1 MATPIPELIGSPLPA
16 ISVILP
22 VLNEESHLEGAVLSV
37 LSQDYRGPLEI
48 ILALGPSRD
57 RTNEIAT
64 KLASHDNRVK
74 LLDSPTGKTAAGLNL
89 ALAASKSPVVVR
101 VDGHAQI
108 PNNYI
113 SLIVEILNK
122 TGAVNVGGVMAAVGT
137 TAFER
142 AVAGA
147 MRSPLGVG
155 ASRFHTGGEAGEVDT
170 VYLGAFRRE
179 ALVAIGGFDGD
190 DNAANVKYLYY
201 TSDGGK
207 TWGNPSNRLDPTG
220 VLSTSQEI
228 TLKMFSDFNNNIVVI
243 GDRGGFIRYSP
254 NNGHNWYEIIPA
266 GGLSN
271 IQSAYYKDDVLIIG
285 TIGGIIYTG
294 TIQPPDYLF
303 IGGTQYTDISG
314 SIITDSA
321 FCSETNQLFFIGGNS
336 IYSYTV
342 NESLLTYNGPPV
354 NTSISGAS
362 YKKIKFNLIIRF
374 IKKYKPIVL
383 VLNAINAMITVK
395 IGVKLFNIPQNPL
408 LSPVPA

>member
-57 RTNEIAT
+57 RTNEIAA
-64 KLASHDNRVK
+64 KLASQDNRVK

-179 ALVAIGGFDGD
+179 ALVAIGGFDERFTRAQDWELNFRLRENGGVIYFD
-190 DNAANVKYLYY
+190 PRLHVTYRPRSSVGALAKQYFEYGRWRRVVSRRHSGTINYRYLAPPFALLGF
-201 TSDGGK
+201 SA
-207 TWGNPSNRLDPTG
+207 SLVLG
-220 VLSTSQEI
+220 VLLSSIFFIPALVYLLFVVLASLKISTSIREY
-228 TLKMFSDFNNNIVVI
+228 LLLLLVI
-243 GDRGGFIRYSP
+243 PTMHFAWGAGFISSP
-254 NNGHNWYEIIPA
+254 KT
-266 GGLSN
+266 L
-271 IQSAYYKDDVLIIG
+271 
-285 TIGGIIYTG
+285 
-294 TIQPPDYLF
+294 
-303 IGGTQYTDISG
+303 
-314 SIITDSA
+314 
-321 FCSETNQLFFIGGNS
+321 
-336 IYSYTV
+336 
-342 NESLLTYNGPPV
+342 
-354 NTSISGAS
+354 
-362 YKKIKFNLIIRF
+362 
-374 IKKYKPIVL
+374 
-383 VLNAINAMITVK
+383 
-395 IGVKLFNIPQNPL
+395 
-408 LSPVPA
+408 VPASQ

>member
-57 RTNEIAT
+57 RTNEIAA
-64 KLASHDNRVK
+64 KLASQDNRVK

-113 SLIVEILNK
+113 SLIVDILNK

-179 ALVAIGGFDGD
+179 ALIAIGGFDERFTRAQDWELNFRLRENGGVIYFD
-190 DNAANVKYLYY
+190 PRLHVTYRPRSSVGALAKQYFEYGRWRRVVSRRHSGTINYRYLAPPFALLGF
-201 TSDGGK
+201 SV
-207 TWGNPSNRLDPTG
+207 SLVLG
-220 VLSTSQEI
+220 VLLSSIFFIPALVYLLFVVLASLKISTSVGEY
-228 TLKMFSDFNNNIVVI
+228 LLLLVVI
-243 GDRGGFIRYSP
+243 PTMHFAWGAGFISSP
-254 NNGHNWYEIIPA
+254 KT
-266 GGLSN
+266 L
-271 IQSAYYKDDVLIIG
+271 
-285 TIGGIIYTG
+285 
-294 TIQPPDYLF
+294 
-303 IGGTQYTDISG
+303 
-314 SIITDSA
+314 
-321 FCSETNQLFFIGGNS
+321 
-336 IYSYTV
+336 
-342 NESLLTYNGPPV
+342 
-354 NTSISGAS
+354 
-362 YKKIKFNLIIRF
+362 
-374 IKKYKPIVL
+374 
-383 VLNAINAMITVK
+383 
-395 IGVKLFNIPQNPL
+395 
-408 LSPVPA
+408 VPASQ

>member
-64 KLASHDNRVK
+64 KLASQDNRVK

-108 PNNYI
+108 PKNYI

-179 ALVAIGGFDGD
+179 ALVAIGGFDERFTRAQDWELNFRLRENGGVIYFD
-190 DNAANVKYLYY
+190 PRLHVTYRPRSSVGALAKQYFEYGRWRRVVSRRHSGTINYRYLAPPFALLGFSASLILGIALSSIFFIPALVY
-201 TSDGGK
+201 
-207 TWGNPSNRLDPTG
+207 LLFV
-220 VLSTSQEI
+220 VLASLKISTSIGEY
-228 TLKMFSDFNNNIVVI
+228 LLLLLVI
-243 GDRGGFIRYSP
+243 PTMHFAWGAGFISSP
-254 NNGHNWYEIIPA
+254 KT
-266 GGLSN
+266 L
-271 IQSAYYKDDVLIIG
+271 
-285 TIGGIIYTG
+285 
-294 TIQPPDYLF
+294 
-303 IGGTQYTDISG
+303 
-314 SIITDSA
+314 
-321 FCSETNQLFFIGGNS
+321 
-336 IYSYTV
+336 
-342 NESLLTYNGPPV
+342 
-354 NTSISGAS
+354 
-362 YKKIKFNLIIRF
+362 
-374 IKKYKPIVL
+374 
-383 VLNAINAMITVK
+383 
-395 IGVKLFNIPQNPL
+395 
-408 LSPVPA
+408 VPASQ

>member
-57 RTNEIAT
+57 RTNEIAS
-64 KLASHDNRVK
+64 KLASQDNRVK

-113 SLIVEILNK
+113 SLVVEILNK

-155 ASRFHTGGEAGEVDT
+155 TSRFHTGGEAGEVDT

-179 ALVAIGGFDGD
+179 ALIAIGGFDEHFTRAQDWELNFRLRENGGVIYFD
-190 DNAANVKYLYY
+190 PRLHVTYRPRSSVSALAKQYFEYGRWRRVVSRRHSGTINYRYLAPPFALLGF
-201 TSDGGK
+201 SV
-207 TWGNPSNRLDPTG
+207 SLVLG
-220 VLSTSQEI
+220 VLLSSIFFIPALVYLLFVVLASLKISTSVGEY
-228 TLKMFSDFNNNIVVI
+228 LLLLVVI
-243 GDRGGFIRYSP
+243 PTMHFAWGAGFISSP
-254 NNGHNWYEIIPA
+254 KT
-266 GGLSN
+266 L
-271 IQSAYYKDDVLIIG
+271 
-285 TIGGIIYTG
+285 
-294 TIQPPDYLF
+294 
-303 IGGTQYTDISG
+303 
-314 SIITDSA
+314 
-321 FCSETNQLFFIGGNS
+321 
-336 IYSYTV
+336 
-342 NESLLTYNGPPV
+342 
-354 NTSISGAS
+354 
-362 YKKIKFNLIIRF
+362 
-374 IKKYKPIVL
+374 
-383 VLNAINAMITVK
+383 
-395 IGVKLFNIPQNPL
+395 
-408 LSPVPA
+408 VPASQ

>member
-57 RTNEIAT
+57 RTNEIAA
-64 KLASHDNRVK
+64 KLASQDNRVK

-179 ALVAIGGFDGD
+179 ALNAIGGFDERFTRAQDWELNFRLRENGGVIYFD
-190 DNAANVKYLYY
+190 PRLHVTYRPRSSVGALAKQYFEYGRWRRVVSRRHSGTINYRYLAPPFALLGFS
-201 TSDGGK
+201 TSVV
-207 TWGNPSNRLDPTG
+207 LG
-220 VLSTSQEI
+220 VLLSSIFFFPALVYLLFVVLASLKISTSVGEY
-228 TLKMFSDFNNNIVVI
+228 LLLLVVI
-243 GDRGGFIRYSP
+243 PTMHFAWGAGFISSP
-254 NNGHNWYEIIPA
+254 KT
-266 GGLSN
+266 L
-271 IQSAYYKDDVLIIG
+271 
-285 TIGGIIYTG
+285 
-294 TIQPPDYLF
+294 
-303 IGGTQYTDISG
+303 
-314 SIITDSA
+314 
-321 FCSETNQLFFIGGNS
+321 
-336 IYSYTV
+336 
-342 NESLLTYNGPPV
+342 
-354 NTSISGAS
+354 
-362 YKKIKFNLIIRF
+362 
-374 IKKYKPIVL
+374 
-383 VLNAINAMITVK
+383 
-395 IGVKLFNIPQNPL
+395 
-408 LSPVPA
+408 VPASQ